1 MLSNYLETV
10 LLLTTS
16 KEINNG
22 QFYSFIKQFSKMKY
36 NGLKLCI
43 FINNSEYDEN
53 IFNEKVKLINIFS
66 VIDVIILNIKTEDDM
81 YILSSKDIP
90 LLIPELGLMA
100 GPNIMFFNAIKYSY
114 KYQSVLLLETDCI
127 LKSNCFEILK
137 KYVMQLSDYIISG
150 SRYLGNCVGT
160 KNMHEIINNHL
171 NGVAIYNTSSND
183 LKYLI
188 EKTELYIKYN
198 VEFNKK
204 YFLPYDLALSLVLQ
218 DNYLDDK
225 EFIYH
230 RRLLS
235 KFINNTFIIN
245 CSPINDKNITVEE
258 INEIYPN
265 HVILHKKL

>member
-1 MLSNYLETV
+1 MFSNYLETV

-22 QFYSFIKQFSKMKY
+22 QFYDFIKQFYNMKY
-36 NGLKLCI
+36 NGLKFCI
-43 FINNSEYDEN
+43 FINNSDYDE
-53 IFNEKVKLINIFS
+53 IKFNEKVKLINIFS
-66 VIDVIILNIKTEDDM
+66 IIDVIILNIKKEDDI
-81 YILSSKDIP
+81 YITSSKDIP

-127 LKSNCFEILK
+127 LKLNCFETLK

-150 SRYLGNCVGT
+150 SKYLGNSVGS
-160 KNMHEIINNHL
+160 KNMNEVINSHF

-188 EKTELYIKYN
+188 EKTECYIKHN
-198 VEFNKK
+198 VDVNKN
-204 YFLPYDLALSLVLQ
+204 YFLPYDVSLTLVLQ
-218 DNYLDDK
+218 NDFLDDK
-225 EFIYH
+225 QFIYH
-230 RRLLS
+230 RRILS
-235 KFINNTFIIN
+235 KFISNTFIIN
-245 CSPINDKNITVEE
+245 CSPVCDKNITVKE